1 MVSAHT
7 LLFTWNPLAPTLC
20 INALTSL
27 WSLLECHFPHLRNCL
42 SFFFAPLGCIT
53 NKTGTGSLLFTVYED
68 VKDCFLLCPNH
79 KHPLRSIS
87 QPSLPLP
94 ISIISLLAPK
104 MEFHNYDAY
113 RLVPPTVSLWHL
125 QLDKS
130 QDTRSL
136 ISLNKLSFFPHCC

>member
-1 MVSAHT
+1 MASAHT
-7 LLFTWNPLAPTLC
+7 LLFTWNPLARTLC
-20 INALTSL
+20 INALTSGL
-27 WSLLECHFPHLRNCL
+27 CWNVISPIYVIVSPF
-42 SFFFAPLGCIT
+42 SVPLGCII
-53 NKTGTGSLLFTVYED
+53 NKAGTRSLLFTVYED

-79 KHPLRSIS
+79 KHPLRSTS

-94 ISIISLLAPK
+94 ISIISLLTPK
-104 MEFHNYDAY
+104 IEFHNYDAY

-136 ISLNKLSFFPHCC
+136 ISLNKLCFFPPHCC